1 MLKKLT
7 PKDREKKVLQYNI
20 RFSQYF
26 EYFLKYFLTRKWKK
40 TENFGTADAYWNNKF
55 QKKNISLFY
64 YVCISIDAE
73 FQGKSIVVQHL
84 WVLFLILSI
93 INQTLFQW
101 RWIES
106 GQIHENRHFYLFE
119 KILIFIYKWAKGHL
133 VILRFKREIINWNL
147 TISLRGEK

>member
-73 FQGKSIVVQHL
+73 FQGKSIVVQYL

-93 INQTLFQW
+93 INQTLFQ
-101 RWIES
+101 
-106 GQIHENRHFYLFE
+106 
-119 KILIFIYKWAKGHL
+119 
-133 VILRFKREIINWNL
+133 
-147 TISLRGEK
+147 